1 MGKNAIKQ
9 DEVLKHR
16 SKLEIIIRLA
26 NYMKPFKLTVLIIT
40 SLMIVVMAINLLN
53 PYLLKV
59 AIDKYI
65 KANNI
70 NGLMKIGIIM
80 IGLNFLSLIIS
91 KLRVSMMGKM
101 TNRIVVNIR
110 RELYSHIQKLSFSF
124 FDDRPV
130 GKILA
135 RVIGDVKSLEQFFS
149 NSVKQFIPE
158 VFRIIFV
165 TIIMFSMNFKL
176 ALVSISILPLLFIG
190 LFTIEVLSRKRWDL
204 FRKKKSNLNAYTHE
218 NFSGIRVV
226 QSFVAEEKA
235 IKSYNNYVDQMTN
248 SFIKAVKLQDLF
260 WGMVQI
266 SWGIGMVIVY
276 FYSVKMIDDKN
287 LTIGT
292 LVAFTW
298 YISMFWRPIMNIA
311 NFYNTLVTSF
321 SAADRIFEI
330 LEIKPDIKDYSTDKM
345 KKINGNVEFKNVSF
359 EYETGLPVLHNV
371 SFKVKAGKTIALV
384 GPTGAGK
391 TTIINLLSRFYDATS
406 GKILIDD
413 IDIKTVELE
422 SFRTQMGI
430 MLQDTFLFS
439 ETIKENIKYGKLNAT
454 DEEVIEV
461 AKLVG
466 IHDYIMNLE
475 KGYNTNVNER
485 GTRLS
490 VGQRQLISLAR
501 ALLADPK
508 ILILDEATSNIDTH
522 TEKLVQEG
530 IKKLLKNRTS
540 FVIAHRLSTIRD
552 ADKIMYID
560 KGKIVE
566 VGTHDELIEKR
577 GYYYNLY
584 ISQFEFIAAGA

>member
-1 MGKNAIKQ
+1 MAKNAIKQ
-9 DEVLKHR
+9 DEFLKHR
-16 SKLEIIIRLA
+16 SKFEIIMRLA
-26 NYMKPFKLTVLIIT
+26 NYMKPFKLSVFTITVF
-40 SLMIVVMAINLLN
+40 MIFVMAINLLN

-65 KANNI
+65 KANDI
-70 NGLMKIGIIM
+70 YGLLKIGMIM
-80 IGLNFLSLIIS
+80 IGLNFFALIIS
-91 KLRVSMMGKM
+91 KLRVTMMGKM

-158 VFRIIFV
+158 ILRIVFV

-190 LFTIEVLSRKRWDL
+190 LFTIEILSRKRWDL

-235 IKSYNNYVDQMTN
+235 INSYNNFVDEMTN

-260 WGMVQI
+260 WGMVQL
-266 SWGIGMVIVY
+266 SWGLGMVIVY
-276 FYSVKMIDDKN
+276 FYSVKMIDEKSI
-287 LTIGT
+287 TIGT

-330 LEIKPDIKDYSTDKM
+330 LEIEPNIKDYSTNKM
-345 KKINGNVEFKNVSF
+345 KKINGEVEFKNVSF
-359 EYETGLPVLHNV
+359 EYETGIPVLHKVN
-371 SFKVKAGKTIALV
+371 FKVNAGEVIALV

-391 TTIINLLSRFYDATS
+391 TTIINLLSRFYDVTS
-406 GKILIDD
+406 GKILVDGV
-413 IDIKTVELE
+413 DIKTVELE
-422 SFRTQMGI
+422 SFRSQMGI

-439 ETIKENIKYGKLNAT
+439 ESIKENIKYGKLNAT
-454 DEEVIEV
+454 DEEIIKV
-461 AKLVG
+461 AKIVG
-466 IHDYIMNLE
+466 IHDYIMSLE
-475 KGYNTNVNER
+475 KGYDTNVNER

-552 ADKIMYID
+552 ADRIMYID

-566 VGTHDELIEKR
+566 SGTHDELIEKR

-584 ISQFEFIAAGA
+584 MSQFEFIAKGV